1 VFLCASQPQ
10 VLKTLY
16 KGRRYETKLRELD
29 ELCGKAYQ
37 QALEKLHKVHCH
49 YSRPSIVL
57 ELEEEEFCYAGA
69 LCSIAF
75 APVSLVWIW
84 FLAYTTLNRAVIVAA
99 DVRTQHRVQF
109 QPRSLHAFAS
119 QTKFCARHA
128 AELLLFIALCHTP
141 QFHLFPHGALLNP
154 SPSLK

>member
-1 VFLCASQPQ
+1 

-69 LCSIAF
+69 LCSIVF
-75 APVSLVWIW
+75 APVSLEPCFGSGSCLTQLLTEPSSSLLTFGRNIVCN
-84 FLAYTTLNRAVIVAA
+84 FNLEAYMRSPHKRSSARDTPLSSFSSSPYVTRRSSISSPTVPSS
-99 DVRTQHRVQF
+99 TRV
-109 QPRSLHAFAS
+109 
-119 QTKFCARHA
+119 
-128 AELLLFIALCHTP
+128 
-141 QFHLFPHGALLNP
+141 PHSSDTMN
-154 SPSLK
+154 